1 MYNFGVR
8 ILSTAVSSI
17 AWVVRSS
24 RETITYLL
32 GCDKDSKGS
41 CCSRYNCS
49 CKQQQQIIR

>member
-49 CKQQQQIIR
+49 CK